1 MANSTAEVVICG
13 CGIAGIATAYHL
25 AVAQGVRDVA
35 LVEQGAPLSLTSDK
49 STECYRNWWPGPGDA
64 MVALMNR
71 SIDLLEQIAHES
83 DNRIQMNR
91 RGYLYATADPARIPA
106 MRRAGEEAAALGAGA
121 LRVHDGRSS
130 GPAYAPAP
138 AHGFEGQPDGAD
150 LLLDPAL
157 IREHF
162 PYLTDRTV
170 ALIHA
175 RRCGW
180 FSAQQLGMWM
190 LERAREHGVRLVRGR
205 VTGVDAAGGRVRAV
219 RVDDAGAT
227 TEIATRRFVNAAGPY
242 QKEVGRM
249 LGVDP
254 PIFAERHIKLAF
266 NEHLGVVPRDAPMLI
281 WLDDVRLPWSDD
293 EREALADDPA
303 MRRLL
308 DSFPSGVHCRPEGH
322 GASTTL
328 LILWT
333 YHLEHVEPSFPI
345 AVDDDYPEL
354 ALRGMSVMIPGLSR
368 YFERFPK
375 PYLDGGYYMKTVEN
389 RPLIGPLP
397 VEGSYLIGALSGF
410 GLMASCAA
418 GELLAAHITGS
429 ALPHYAPAF
438 ALARYDDPTYRALL
452 DNWPDTG
459 QL

>member
-157 IREHF
+157 IRAHF
-162 PYLTDRTV
+162 PYLAPETV
-170 ALIHA
+170 AVLHP

-180 FSAQQLGMWM
+180 FSAQQLGMYL
-190 LERAREHGVRLVRGR
+190 LEQAREHGVRLVRGR
-205 VTGVDAAGGRVRAV
+205 VAAVDTAGGRVRAV
-219 RVDDAGAT
+219 QVEGEQGTLAIST
-227 TEIATRRFVNAAGPY
+227 PRFVNAGGPRLA
-242 QKEVGRM
+242 EVGHL
-249 LGVDP
+249 LGVELP
-254 PIFAERHIKLAF
+254 VFSERHIKVSF
-266 NEHLGVVPRDAPMLI
+266 NDHLGVVPRDTPLLI
-281 WLDDVRLPWSDD
+281 WSDAVELPWSAD
-293 EREALADDPA
+293 EREALADDEAARWMLGALP
-303 MRRLL
+303 
-308 DSFPSGVHCRPEGH
+308 PGVHCRPEGH
-322 GASTTL
+322 GGSAV
-328 LILWT
+328 LILWNF
-333 YHLEHVEPSFPI
+333 HLDPVEPTFPI
-345 AVDDDYPEL
+345 QVEDYYPEL
-354 ALRGMSVMIPGLSR
+354 ALRGMSVMLPGLAR
-368 YFERFPK
+368 YFDRAPK
-375 PYLDGGYYMKTVEN
+375 PYIDGGYYTKTREN

-397 VEGSYLIGALSGF
+397 VEGAYVVGALSGY
-410 GLMASCAA
+410 GLMAACAA
-418 GELLAAHITGS
+418 GELLAAHITGGE
-429 ALPHYAPAF
+429 LPSYAPAL
-438 ALARYDDPTYRALL
+438 ALSRYDDPAYQRLL
-452 DNWPDTG
+452 DNWGDVG